1 MTPKQ
6 RMLVQSTYEMAMPR
20 LSMVSDRFYSR
31 LLKRHPELQTLFKS
45 DLQHQGNLFTRFI
58 TMVVHHLED
67 RATVEAMLVEVGRR
81 HLQYGVGREH
91 FELASKILVSSVR
104 LATGI
109 HFTYEIHKAW
119 EAFYDYMVNHMAP
132 ATDTLALPASRTAL
146 HQ

>member
-6 RMLVQSTYEMAMPR
+6 RMLIQSTYEMAMPR

-31 LLKRHPELQTLFKS
+31 LLKRHPELQTLFKA
-45 DLQHQGNLFTRFI
+45 DLQHQSKLFTRFI

-67 RATVEAMLVEVGRR
+67 SVMVETMLGEVGRR

-91 FELASKILVSSVR
+91 YELASKILVSSVR

-119 EAFYDYMVNHMAP
+119 EAFYDYMVDHMAP
-132 ATDTLALPASRTAL
+132 STDVVALPVTRTAL